1 MYMTP
6 KLSNNL
12 TNGVPEMSRAKL
24 QIQAEAYNK
33 CMERWYILSNMPR
46 TDKITTFSRILIEIF
61 IITFKSSRTS
71 SRMLMFKQILIA

>member
-33 CMERWYILSNMPR
+33 CM
-46 TDKITTFSRILIEIF
+46 DKITTFSRILIEIF